1 MKVIKQLMLSGD
13 DIEITSISLA
23 LELNTCGRGFI
34 TAVTDTDYTGKLVR
48 LDLGYNGLVLRWF
61 TGFVERSQPA
71 ENGSVRLFVREI
83 AGVFERPLPCS
94 MKHPTLRK
102 LATWLEAGR
111 NIKIKLPDQAAYLDK
126 PIPNFTHSG
135 TGYQLLSNIGRAFD
149 INDYIWQ
156 PLPDGGLY
164 LGAWEDSAF
173 SKKPIEIPP
182 EFNISAGG
190 GNSITVPIIQ
200 TIRPGVVMNGQR
212 ITRVDLNDDE
222 LTLTW
227 TPINKTTGKPLQ
239 KPAAR
244 RQIDAAYPELSAG
257 LHLPK
262 FARVMAPSEAP
273 ALGQQADPFRPGYA
287 VNLQLLDENGKP
299 AANTPE
305 YNGVPLPVPMAGS
318 EGGMFQFPPE
328 GTLVEVAFTDGRPD
342 RPFVRQTLPEGNSL
356 PAIKPGEQLQQQR
369 AEVSQRVTV
378 GGDWQRQT
386 DQAIEEKSRS
396 RVISADEETRTVT
409 ARKTTVKATDTTIVV
424 GTAKLLAG
432 AVQHIVEG
440 DYTIGTSAGLVAS
453 AKQINVTAENSI
465 DITAKQITVTAES
478 IEEKIQ
484 AVRKSV
490 AGGGQVIIGSSVWLG
505 SGGGSAR
512 GAGINAM
519 QSILDILDLIQELAQ
534 LTAQH
539 SHSNTG
545 TPTNS
550 GDISGTGDKAGTA
563 KGRYQPLIAQGI

>member
-1 MKVIKQLMLSGD
+1 MRVIKQLMLSGD
-13 DIEITSISLA
+13 DVEIADINIA
-23 LELNTCGRGFI
+23 LELNACGRGFI
-34 TAVTDTDYTGKLVR
+34 TAITDKDYTGKMVR
-48 LDLGYNGLVLRWF
+48 LDLGYTGLVLRWF

-71 ENGSVRLFVREI
+71 ANGSVKLFVREV
-83 AGVFERPLPCS
+83 AGVFDKPWPCS
-94 MKHPTLRK
+94 MKHPTLK
-102 LATWLEAGR
+102 KMAEWLESES
-111 NIKIKLPDQAAYLDK
+111 KIKVKLPAAEYVNK

-135 TGYQLLSNIGRAFD
+135 TGYQLLSNLGRAFGVD
-149 INDYIWQ
+149 DYIWQ

-164 LGAWEDSAF
+164 LGAWHDSLFA
-173 SKKPIEIPP
+173 KKPIEIPP
-182 EFNISAGG
+182 EFNKGTAC
-190 GNSITVPIIQ
+190 GNSVTLPVIQ

-212 ITRVDLNDDE
+212 ITRVDLNGDE

-227 TPINKTTGKPLQ
+227 TPLDKSTGKALQ
-239 KPAAR
+239 KPASQ

-262 FARVMAPSEAP
+262 FARVMAPSESP
-273 ALGQQADPFRPGYA
+273 TLGQQADPFRPGYA

-318 EGGMFQFPPE
+318 EGGMYQFPPE
-328 GTLVEVAFTDGRPD
+328 GTLVEVAFTEGRPD
-342 RPFVRQTLPEGNSL
+342 KPFVRQTLPEGNSL

-378 GGDWQRQT
+378 AGDWQRNT

-396 RVISADEETRTVT
+396 RVVVADEETRTIT
-409 ARKTTVKATDTTIVV
+409 TRKTTIKATDTTIVV
-424 GTAKLLAG
+424 GTVKLLAG

-440 DYTIGTSAGLVAS
+440 DYTIGTSARLVAS
-453 AKQINVTAENSI
+453 ARQI
-465 DITAKQITVTAES
+465 DITAADSIKITGKPITVSAQS

-490 AGGGQVIIGSSVWLG
+490 AGGGQVIIGSSVWIG
-505 SGGGSAR
+505 SGGAAR
-512 GAGINAM
+512 SAGINVM

-534 LTAQH
+534 QTADH
-539 SHSNTG
+539 THSNTG
-545 TPTNS
+545 APINS
-550 GDISGTGDKAGTA
+550 GAISSTGTKAETT
-563 KGRYQPLIAQGI
+563 KGKYLPLIAQGV